1 MHCVRTNG
9 HPATGQAKM
18 IDQDDT
24 ETLRIAKSIGARLL
38 GVCIHLTSADYA
50 GLCLSM
56 ARAQIRGEKA
66 AAAEWPV
73 R

>member
-1 MHCVRTNG
+1 
-9 HPATGQAKM
+9 M
-18 IDQDDT
+18 IDQDEL
-24 ETLRIAKSIGARLL
+24 ETLRIAKNIGARLL

-66 AAAEWPV
+66 AAAEWLL

>member
-1 MHCVRTNG
+1 MV
-9 HPATGQAKM
+9 
-18 IDQDDT
+18 DQDEL
-24 ETLRIAKSIGARLL
+24 ETVRIANSIAARLL

-56 ARAQIRGEKA
+56 ARAQLRGEKA
-66 AAAEWPV
+66 AAAEWSL